1 MARGIVTAA
10 AITLLVAHPAAFD
23 TMLDPEE
30 IQQAIAIGQSRLA
43 QERERFHRGYRVMVG
58 RAPVDYVEIVTPL
71 RRIVLAAEA
80 GATGGD
86 RRFGQ
91 RQALELLAA
100 SGNQIDIYV
109 ELSFHPL
116 NTFVGVPEYQVT
128 LVPGGGV
135 GAGEPL
141 TVDRIPRYGPRVS
154 GVPLPAPAGPVV
166 PGGSQPMLGGTII
179 AHVDGGGLEATGV
192 YEVVLRDVARLR
204 QGSGGQA
211 AQASELARARVDLA
225 TMR

>member
-1 MARGIVTAA
+1 MNYDRHMARGISTAA
-10 AITLLVAHPAAFD
+10 VVALALAHVTAFD

-43 QERERFHRGYRVMVG
+43 QEHDRFHRPYRVMVG
-58 RAPVDYVEIVTPL
+58 KAPVDYVEIVTPF
-71 RRIVLAAEA
+71 RRIVVAAEA
-80 GATGGD
+80 GATGSD

-128 LVPGGGV
+128 LVR
-135 GAGEPL
+135 AGDVRAREPL
-141 TVDRIPRYGPRVS
+141 SVDRIPRYGPRVS
-154 GVPLPAPAGPVV
+154 GVPLPVPTGPVV

-179 AHVDGGGLEATGV
+179 AHVDGGVLEAMGV
-192 YEVVLRDVARLR
+192 YELVIRDVVGNPPRP
-204 QGSGGQA
+204 
-211 AQASELARARVDLA
+211 ASELARARVDLA
-225 TMR
+225 SMR

>member
-1 MARGIVTAA
+1 MARGISTAA
-10 AITLLVAHPAAFD
+10 VVALVLAHVSAFD

-43 QERERFHRGYRVMVG
+43 QEHDRFHRPYRVMVG
-58 RAPVDYVEIVTPL
+58 KAPVDYVEIVTPF
-71 RRIVLAAEA
+71 RRIVVAAEV

-128 LVPGGGV
+128 LVRAGDV
-135 GAGEPL
+135 GAREPL
-141 TVDRIPRYGPRVS
+141 SVDRIPRYGPRVS
-154 GVPLPAPAGPVV
+154 GVPLPVPTGPVV

-179 AHVDGGGLEATGV
+179 VHVDGGVLEAMGV
-192 YEVVLRDVARLR
+192 YELVIRDVVGNPPRP
-204 QGSGGQA
+204 
-211 AQASELARARVDLA
+211 ASELARARVDLA
-225 TMR
+225 SMR